1 MSAAERRPKVAIIGT
16 RGYPSYY
23 GGFETL
29 VRHLAPYLWE
39 RGWDVEVYSRPGQT
53 VPAEADPRIT
63 VRFTPG
69 VETTSLSTLSYGM
82 TATAA
87 AAARKPDVALVM
99 NVANGFFLP
108 ALKARG
114 VPVVMNV
121 DGLEWEREKWGPKAK
136 RVFLAGAR
144 ASARWAD
151 QLIAD
156 STNIAAYWKRVFE
169 RESTFIPYGGEC
181 DMSSLDSA
189 PAAAVEGLQPGNFVM
204 VAARLVPENSIDLFL
219 QAVRELPPEAHVVIV
234 GGGDVTNPLWNAAL
248 ALRAER
254 PHVHLL
260 GQVKNDNFLNWLWA
274 NAGVYFHG
282 HSVGGTNP
290 SLVQAMSCG
299 AVIVARNSVFNRE
312 VLGPEGHFVAPD
324 ATAIAQEITA
334 VLSEPELRA
343 QMSKQARERANDF
356 YSWGP
361 VLAQY
366 EDLLRVELSQESV
379 EESVTEFA

>member
-1 MSAAERRPKVAIIGT
+1 MTDTNRRPSVAIIGT

-39 RGWDVEVYSRPGQT
+39 QGWDVEVYSRPGQT

-69 VETTSLSTLSYGM
+69 VETTSFSTLSYGL
-82 TATAA
+82 TSTTA
-87 AAARKPDVALVM
+87 AAARKPDIALVM

-121 DGLEWEREKWGPKAK
+121 DGLEWEREKWGPNAK

-156 STNIAAYWKRVFE
+156 STNIAAYWKRVFH

-181 DMSSLDSA
+181 DDTMLDGA
-189 PAAAVEGLQPGNFVM
+189 PAAALDGLQPGNFVM

-219 QAVRELPPEAHVVIV
+219 QAARALPPEVHVVVV
-234 GGGDVTNPLWNAAL
+234 GGGDETNPLWNAAV
-248 ALRAER
+248 ALRADR
-254 PHVHLL
+254 PNLHLL
-260 GQVKNDNFLNWLWA
+260 GQVKNDDFLNWLWA

-299 AVIVARNSVFNRE
+299 AVIVARDSVFNRE
-312 VLGPEGHFVAPD
+312 VLGPDGHFVAPEAD
-324 ATAIAQEITA
+324 AIAREITA
-334 VLSEPELRA
+334 VLAEPETRA
-343 QMSKQARERANDF
+343 QMSKLARERAEES

-366 EDLLRVELSQESV
+366 EQLLRAQLKRDSTKEP
-379 EESVTEFA
+379 VTEFA

>member
-1 MSAAERRPKVAIIGT
+1 MTDATRRPRVAIIGT

-39 RGWDVEVYSRPGQT
+39 HGWDVEVYSRPGQT
-53 VPAEADPRIT
+53 VPAEADPRIR

-69 VETTSLSTLSYGM
+69 VETTSLSTLSYGL
-82 TATAA
+82 TSTTA

-114 VPVVMNV
+114 IPVVMNV

-136 RVFLAGAR
+136 QVFLAGAR

-151 QLIAD
+151 QLISD
-156 STNIAAYWKRVFE
+156 STNIAAYWKRVFA

-181 DMSSLDSA
+181 DETMLDSA
-189 PAAAVEGLQPGNFVM
+189 PVAALDGLEPGNYVM

-219 QAVRELPPEAHVVIV
+219 QAARDLPSSAHVVIV
-234 GGGDVTNPLWNAAL
+234 GGGDETNPLWNAAV

-254 PHVHLL
+254 PNVHLL

-299 AVIVARNSVFNRE
+299 AVIVARDSVFNRE
-312 VLGPEGHFVAPD
+312 VLGPDGHFVPPEAG
-324 ATAIAQEITA
+324 AIAREISA
-334 VLSEPELRA
+334 VLAEPETRA
-343 QMSKQARERANDF
+343 QMSKQASARAEDF

-366 EDLLRVELSQESV
+366 EQLLRAELTTDSQKESL
-379 EESVTEFA
+379 TEFA

>member
-1 MSAAERRPKVAIIGT
+1 M
-16 RGYPSYY
+16 
-23 GGFETL
+23 
-29 VRHLAPYLWE
+29 
-39 RGWDVEVYSRPGQT
+39 
-53 VPAEADPRIT
+53 
-63 VRFTPG
+63 
-69 VETTSLSTLSYGM
+69 
-82 TATAA
+82 
-87 AAARKPDVALVM
+87 
-99 NVANGFFLP
+99 
-108 ALKARG
+108 
-114 VPVVMNV
+114 
-121 DGLEWEREKWGPKAK
+121 
-136 RVFLAGAR
+136 
-144 ASARWAD
+144 
-151 QLIAD
+151 
-156 STNIAAYWKRVFE
+156 
-169 RESTFIPYGGEC
+169 
-181 DMSSLDSA
+181 
-189 PAAAVEGLQPGNFVM
+189 
-204 VAARLVPENSIDLFL
+204 
-219 QAVRELPPEAHVVIV
+219 
-234 GGGDVTNPLWNAAL
+234 TNPLWNAAL